1 MEFSKSLRFS
11 RGKLVGAMELESQ
24 RVFVSFIM
32 AGSRMLL
39 DFFSCDVSA
48 YFLLLSK
55 RAGDLETAPIVVC
68 LMCSR
73 CLRSLHRLVTKLR
86 MFDYVGSQQF

>member
-48 YFLLLSK
+48 NFLLLSK

-73 CLRSLHRLVTKLR
+73 CLRSLHRPVTKLR